1 MKITLKLHKSR
12 LSDKTLL
19 LSLSARLFGIALLCT
34 LSLLFASPLVANDI
48 AGTLHTDDFVNPLQQ
63 SEPDNEPAPVHMAT
77 AGQGIADQYI
87 VMLRSD
93 RVYSAD
99 AIRSKA
105 VQATTVLG
113 ADVHFVYSS
122 ALQGFAA
129 TLSNEAVQTLRQD
142 TDVAWIEQDQIVS
155 IANTQ
160 PNPPWGL
167 DRIDQRVLPLD
178 NSYTSVWNGANV
190 HVYILDTGIRSTHT
204 EFSGRIGTGYDFIDN
219 DATPDD
225 CQGHGTH
232 VAGTIGGTTYGVA
245 KGATL
250 HGVRV
255 LNCSGSGS
263 WSGVI
268 AGIDWVTANHVKPAV
283 ANMSLGGG
291 ASDAVDLALR
301 NSVAAGVVHVVA
313 AGNSNVDAC
322 SSSPAREAQAI
333 TVGATDSS
341 DTRAWFSNYGSCLDI
356 FAPGDNVLSAWHT
369 GDSATNSLSGTS
381 MASPHTAGVA
391 ALFVQSSPSASPAA
405 VADLLNAAATIGRVG
420 NPGNLSPNRLLYN
433 VWTSLSTPTATPILA
448 PLGNI
453 ARITAYYHSCAL
465 TMAGGAKCW
474 GYNVGGQLGD
484 GTTVARY
491 TPVEVSGLG
500 SGVAAIATGYA
511 YSCALTT
518 AGGVKCWGYNE
529 YGQLGDGTTNT
540 RYTPVE
546 VSGLGSG
553 VAAIATGYAHSCAL
567 TTTGGVK
574 CWGRNVYGEL
584 GDGTNVN
591 RRTPVDV
598 IVGVPLTP
606 TPIPPTPTATPTATP
621 IPPTPTATP
630 TRTAIP
636 PTPTATPIPPTPTA
650 TATPIP
656 PTPTATPIPPTPTA
670 TAIPPTP
677 TATAIP
683 PTPTPAAT
691 VVMALTPGNITASQG
706 TTFTVAIQVRTN
718 QPVDGA
724 ASYLSFDPAVLQ
736 IAAVL
741 PGNGL
746 PVIIQNQVN
755 NQQGQLNLV
764 AGALT
769 SPFPSSNF
777 VLATVVFTAT
787 NLSSETPLRFAV
799 SGARQS
805 SVTYEGI
812 ILPVQVENSLVS
824 VRETLLVGRAAPPGR
839 PAAPHASWRI
849 PVTITVQ
856 SLPAGGAVQTS
867 ATLDASGYFTLT
879 NLMIGSYQVGV
890 RGHNTL
896 RASHPMTISYGQPAM
911 ADFGMLRGGDSNG
924 DNAVTL
930 VDFSILRSGFGRC
943 AGDVGFGAGAD
954 FNGDGCITLVDFSIL
969 RSNFGMSGD
978 STASRTAVPMP
989 AAVPA
994 ELGAH
999 LLVAAPDAVLKPGD
1013 RFSVSIWVDGTSPID
1028 GAAAYLG
1035 FDPAVIQATALT
1047 AGDRLTAILQQGVD
1061 NVNGRIQ
1068 FAAGQLEAPAA
1079 GRFLLTTV
1087 EFTAIAPGQT
1097 PIAFLHSAPDSS
1109 LVTAGGVS
1117 ILASTVDGI
1126 VHISDSALTEK
1137 IYIPIV
1143 HR

>member
-1 MKITLKLHKSR
+1 
-12 LSDKTLL
+12 
-19 LSLSARLFGIALLCT
+19 
-34 LSLLFASPLVANDI
+34 
-48 AGTLHTDDFVNPLQQ
+48 
-63 SEPDNEPAPVHMAT
+63 
-77 AGQGIADQYI
+77 
-87 VMLRSD
+87 
-93 RVYSAD
+93 
-99 AIRSKA
+99 
-105 VQATTVLG
+105 
-113 ADVHFVYSS
+113 
-122 ALQGFAA
+122 
-129 TLSNEAVQTLRQD
+129 
-142 TDVAWIEQDQIVS
+142 
-155 IANTQ
+155 
-160 PNPPWGL
+160 
-167 DRIDQRVLPLD
+167 
-178 NSYTSVWNGANV
+178 
-190 HVYILDTGIRSTHT
+190 
-204 EFSGRIGTGYDFIDN
+204 
-219 DATPDD
+219 
-225 CQGHGTH
+225 
-232 VAGTIGGTTYGVA
+232 
-245 KGATL
+245 
-250 HGVRV
+250 
-255 LNCSGSGS
+255 
-263 WSGVI
+263 
-268 AGIDWVTANHVKPAV
+268 
-283 ANMSLGGG
+283 
-291 ASDAVDLALR
+291 
-301 NSVAAGVVHVVA
+301 
-313 AGNSNVDAC
+313 
-322 SSSPAREAQAI
+322 
-333 TVGATDSS
+333 
-341 DTRAWFSNYGSCLDI
+341 
-356 FAPGDNVLSAWHT
+356 
-369 GDSATNSLSGTS
+369 
-381 MASPHTAGVA
+381 
-391 ALFVQSSPSASPAA
+391 
-405 VADLLNAAATIGRVG
+405 
-420 NPGNLSPNRLLYN
+420 
-433 VWTSLSTPTATPILA
+433 
-448 PLGNI
+448 
-453 ARITAYYHSCAL
+453 
-465 TMAGGAKCW
+465 MAGGAKCW

-500 SGVAAIATGYA
+500 SGVAAIAVGVD

-518 AGGVKCWGYNE
+518 AGGVKCWGYNHE
-529 YGQLGDGTTNT
+529 GQLGDGTAVD
-540 RYTPVE
+540 RYTPV
-546 VSGLGSG
+546 
-553 VAAIATGYAHSCAL
+553 
-567 TTTGGVK
+567 
-574 CWGRNVYGEL
+574 N
-584 GDGTNVN
+584 
-591 RRTPVDV
+591 V

-606 TPIPPTPTATPTATP
+606 TPIPPTPTATA
-621 IPPTPTATP
+621 

-636 PTPTATPIPPTPTA
+636 LTPTP
-650 TATPIP
+650 
-656 PTPTATPIPPTPTA
+656 
-670 TAIPPTP
+670 IPPTP

>member
-420 NPGNLSPNRLLYN
+420 NPGDLSPNRLLYN
-433 VWTSLSTPTATPILA
+433 VWTSLSTPTATPIPPTPTATPIPPTPTATPIPPTPTATPILA

-465 TMAGGAKCW
+465 TTAGGAKCW
-474 GYNVGGQLGD
+474 GNNASGQLGD

-500 SGVAAIATGYA
+500 SGVAAIAGGTHH
-511 YSCALTT
+511 SCALTT
-518 AGGVKCWGYNE
+518 TGGAKCWGNND
-529 YGQLGDGTTNT
+529 YGQLGDGTHETW
-540 RYTPVE
+540 YTPLE

-553 VAAIATGYAHSCAL
+553 VAAIAAGGYHSCAL
-567 TTTGGVK
+567 TTT
-574 CWGRNVYGEL
+574 
-584 GDGTNVN
+584 
-591 RRTPVDV
+591 
-598 IVGVPLTP
+598 
-606 TPIPPTPTATPTATP
+606 
-621 IPPTPTATP
+621 
-630 TRTAIP
+630 
-636 PTPTATPIPPTPTA
+636 
-650 TATPIP
+650 
-656 PTPTATPIPPTPTA
+656 
-670 TAIPPTP
+670 
-677 TATAIP
+677 
-683 PTPTPAAT
+683 
-691 VVMALTPGNITASQG
+691 
-706 TTFTVAIQVRTN
+706 
-718 QPVDGA
+718 
-724 ASYLSFDPAVLQ
+724 
-736 IAAVL
+736 
-741 PGNGL
+741 
-746 PVIIQNQVN
+746 
-755 NQQGQLNLV
+755 
-764 AGALT
+764 
-769 SPFPSSNF
+769 
-777 VLATVVFTAT
+777 
-787 NLSSETPLRFAV
+787 
-799 SGARQS
+799 
-805 SVTYEGI
+805 
-812 ILPVQVENSLVS
+812 
-824 VRETLLVGRAAPPGR
+824 
-839 PAAPHASWRI
+839 
-849 PVTITVQ
+849 
-856 SLPAGGAVQTS
+856 
-867 ATLDASGYFTLT
+867 
-879 NLMIGSYQVGV
+879 
-890 RGHNTL
+890 
-896 RASHPMTISYGQPAM
+896 
-911 ADFGMLRGGDSNG
+911 
-924 DNAVTL
+924 
-930 VDFSILRSGFGRC
+930 
-943 AGDVGFGAGAD
+943 
-954 FNGDGCITLVDFSIL
+954 
-969 RSNFGMSGD
+969 
-978 STASRTAVPMP
+978 
-989 AAVPA
+989 
-994 ELGAH
+994 
-999 LLVAAPDAVLKPGD
+999 
-1013 RFSVSIWVDGTSPID
+1013 
-1028 GAAAYLG
+1028 
-1035 FDPAVIQATALT
+1035 
-1047 AGDRLTAILQQGVD
+1047 
-1061 NVNGRIQ
+1061 
-1068 FAAGQLEAPAA
+1068 
-1079 GRFLLTTV
+1079 
-1087 EFTAIAPGQT
+1087 
-1097 PIAFLHSAPDSS
+1097 
-1109 LVTAGGVS
+1109 
-1117 ILASTVDGI
+1117 
-1126 VHISDSALTEK
+1126 
-1137 IYIPIV
+1137 
-1143 HR
+1143 

>member
-433 VWTSLSTPTATPILA
+433 VWTSLSTPTATPI
-448 PLGNI
+448 
-453 ARITAYYHSCAL
+453 
-465 TMAGGAKCW
+465 
-474 GYNVGGQLGD
+474 
-484 GTTVARY
+484 
-491 TPVEVSGLG
+491 
-500 SGVAAIATGYA
+500 
-511 YSCALTT
+511 
-518 AGGVKCWGYNE
+518 
-529 YGQLGDGTTNT
+529 
-540 RYTPVE
+540 
-546 VSGLGSG
+546 
-553 VAAIATGYAHSCAL
+553 
-567 TTTGGVK
+567 
-574 CWGRNVYGEL
+574 
-584 GDGTNVN
+584 
-591 RRTPVDV
+591 
-598 IVGVPLTP
+598 
-606 TPIPPTPTATPTATP
+606 PPTP
-621 IPPTPTATP
+621 
-630 TRTAIP
+630 
-636 PTPTATPIPPTPTA
+636 

-670 TAIPPTP
+670 TPIPPTP
-677 TATAIP
+677 TATPIPPTPTATPNPPTPTRTPIPPTPTATPTATSTATAIP

>member
-1 MKITLKLHKSR
+1 
-12 LSDKTLL
+12 
-19 LSLSARLFGIALLCT
+19 
-34 LSLLFASPLVANDI
+34 
-48 AGTLHTDDFVNPLQQ
+48 
-63 SEPDNEPAPVHMAT
+63 
-77 AGQGIADQYI
+77 
-87 VMLRSD
+87 
-93 RVYSAD
+93 
-99 AIRSKA
+99 
-105 VQATTVLG
+105 
-113 ADVHFVYSS
+113 
-122 ALQGFAA
+122 
-129 TLSNEAVQTLRQD
+129 
-142 TDVAWIEQDQIVS
+142 
-155 IANTQ
+155 
-160 PNPPWGL
+160 
-167 DRIDQRVLPLD
+167 
-178 NSYTSVWNGANV
+178 
-190 HVYILDTGIRSTHT
+190 
-204 EFSGRIGTGYDFIDN
+204 
-219 DATPDD
+219 
-225 CQGHGTH
+225 
-232 VAGTIGGTTYGVA
+232 
-245 KGATL
+245 
-250 HGVRV
+250 
-255 LNCSGSGS
+255 
-263 WSGVI
+263 
-268 AGIDWVTANHVKPAV
+268 
-283 ANMSLGGG
+283 
-291 ASDAVDLALR
+291 
-301 NSVAAGVVHVVA
+301 VVHVVA

-433 VWTSLSTPTATPILA
+433 VWTSLSTPTATPI
-448 PLGNI
+448 
-453 ARITAYYHSCAL
+453 
-465 TMAGGAKCW
+465 
-474 GYNVGGQLGD
+474 
-484 GTTVARY
+484 
-491 TPVEVSGLG
+491 
-500 SGVAAIATGYA
+500 
-511 YSCALTT
+511 
-518 AGGVKCWGYNE
+518 
-529 YGQLGDGTTNT
+529 
-540 RYTPVE
+540 
-546 VSGLGSG
+546 
-553 VAAIATGYAHSCAL
+553 
-567 TTTGGVK
+567 
-574 CWGRNVYGEL
+574 
-584 GDGTNVN
+584 
-591 RRTPVDV
+591 
-598 IVGVPLTP
+598 
-606 TPIPPTPTATPTATP
+606 PPTPTA
-621 IPPTPTATP
+621 
-630 TRTAIP
+630 
-636 PTPTATPIPPTPTA
+636 
-650 TATPIP
+650 
-656 PTPTATPIPPTPTA
+656 
-670 TAIPPTP
+670 TP

-896 RASHPMTISYGQPAM
+896 RASHPMTISDQQPAI
-911 ADFGMLRGGDSNG
+911 ADFGVLRGGDSNG